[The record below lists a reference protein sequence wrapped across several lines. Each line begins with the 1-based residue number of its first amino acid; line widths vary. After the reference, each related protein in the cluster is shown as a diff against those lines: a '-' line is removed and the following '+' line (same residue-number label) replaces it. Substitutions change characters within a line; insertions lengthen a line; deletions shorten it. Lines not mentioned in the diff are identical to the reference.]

1 MCNIKNHCIGF
12 GVAQLGTKPTRII
25 VHNEA
30 QSLSLSS
37 VIHGTK
43 RKKIS
48 RKSVKRRE
56 EEGVMHFGSVVMVL
70 SLMSFSGNRL

>member
-1 MCNIKNHCIGF
+1 M
-12 GVAQLGTKPTRII
+12 VQLGTKPTRII
-25 VHNEA
+25 VRNEA

-48 RKSVKRRE
+48 RNSVKRRE
-56 EEGVMHFGSVVMVL
+56 EEGVMQFGSVVMVL
-70 SLMSFSGNRL
+70 SLMSFSGNGL